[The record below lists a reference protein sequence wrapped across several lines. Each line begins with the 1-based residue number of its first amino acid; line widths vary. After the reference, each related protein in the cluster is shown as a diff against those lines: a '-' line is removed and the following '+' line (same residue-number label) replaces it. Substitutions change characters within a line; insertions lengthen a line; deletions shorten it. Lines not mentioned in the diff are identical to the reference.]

1 MMEDK
6 FSQVAHIGLLIA
18 FVAIV
23 LTACFTPVKAAE
35 VYDFGARLTAEIETA
50 LNKGDLVKAEQLS
63 RIAAQVE
70 AAKMSREATA
80 AIWLQTQQLKRLDNL
95 FRSAP
100 AFLAGVEKLAVKSD
114 ALKEGSDDWLALQ
127 FVKLGLRAADRPL
140 TEDEVLNGLR
150 LRK

>member
-1 MMEDK
+1 MDDK
-6 FSQVAHIGLLIA
+6 FSQTMHIGILIA

-35 VYDFGARLTAEIETA
+35 VYDFGTWLTADIENS

-80 AIWLQTQQLKRLDNL
+80 AIQLQTQHLKRLDNL

-100 AFLAGVEKLAVKSD
+100 AFLAGVEKIGIKSD
-114 ALKEGSDDWLALQ
+114 ALKEGSDGWMAFQ
-127 FVKLGLRAADRPL
+127 FVKLGLKAADRPL